1 MGWEC
6 PLCDNIN
13 DDKSTACSCGFNKAD
28 LELMERNEEEA
39 VLEPSVEDQQ
49 TTDDR
54 YPILLGL
61 VAAGVIIYGLLGI
74 LMGVI
79 AGKFWPNGILLL
91 SIGSVLVASGIAL
104 AKFRKWGAIACII
117 ILLLWSILI
126 SIDAFKIGILI
137 WNFCLIVIILYQW
150 ERYE

>member
-1 MGWEC
+1 MDWEC

-13 DDKSTACSCGFNKAD
+13 DDKSIDCSCGFKRTD
-28 LELMERNEEEA
+28 LESIERNEEEA

-61 VAAGVIIYGLLGI
+61 LAAGVIIYGLLGI

-91 SIGSVLVASGIAL
+91 GTGSVLVASGIAL
-104 AKFRKWGAIACII
+104 AKIRKWGAIACII
-117 ILLLWSILI
+117 IIILWSILT
-126 SIDAFKIGILI
+126 SIDGFKVGILI

-150 ERYE
+150 ERYK